1 MLADLWESSESVS
14 TIASSFIA
22 NVRGH
27 GSRLD
32 ATMPRYL
39 YSTAVLTHAVWIL
52 VLLSLSAVLG
62 IIDELRVEIEVG
74 TVFVVNCD

>member
-1 MLADLWESSESVS
+1 
-14 TIASSFIA
+14 
-22 NVRGH
+22 
-27 GSRLD
+27 
-32 ATMPRYL
+32 MPRYL

-74 TVFVVNCD
+74 TVFVVNCDLLFLVDLRLN

>member
-1 MLADLWESSESVS
+1 
-14 TIASSFIA
+14 
-22 NVRGH
+22 
-27 GSRLD
+27 
-32 ATMPRYL
+32 MPRYL